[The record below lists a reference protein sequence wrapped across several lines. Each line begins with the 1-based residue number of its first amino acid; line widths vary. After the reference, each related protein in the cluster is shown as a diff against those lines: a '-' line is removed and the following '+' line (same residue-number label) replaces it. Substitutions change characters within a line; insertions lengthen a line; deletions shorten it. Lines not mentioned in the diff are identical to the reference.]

1 MSIADRLL
9 FLRTALI
16 VIDLTLISG
25 IYAFGAAELTCQQ
38 MISTISL
45 RKRQLIRPG
54 GEQAVLVRGSSNAF
68 QCRRPQSE
76 ALGCCPDANA

>member
-16 VIDLTLISG
+16 VIDLTLIYG

-38 MISTISL
+38 IS
-45 RKRQLIRPG
+45 
-54 GEQAVLVRGSSNAF
+54 GSVFPAH
-68 QCRRPQSE
+68 
-76 ALGCCPDANA
+76 ANAGQGAPADNV